1 MKTCEYFEELI
12 GAAADGE
19 ITAAQEA
26 ELREHLES
34 CGHCRSFSEALRAV
48 SDIDSVL
55 PDAPAG
61 FTDAVMGRVRE
72 AAVPAK
78 AKKKPGVIR
87 LITRYGAIAAAAA
100 LAVWAGVSFGGAAAR
115 QSTDSAAPASVYYE
129 KAAEEE
135 TESAVEEAAAEDEA
149 VAAATDEEPMFAVGF
164 GASAQSDET
173 VGNGA
178 RAVNGD
184 IGAQIRIVKTAESG
198 NETELTDDGF
208 FADYLL
214 TGEETAAPEGEA
226 DYMLTLTEPDG
237 AESRYLLWTDG
248 SEIFWQ
254 TDGEENVHLSP
265 ALPEELD
272 IYLK

>member
-19 ITAAQEA
+19 ITAAEEA

-34 CGHCRSFSEALRAV
+34 CEHCRSFSEALRAV

-72 AAVPAK
+72 AAAPGK
-78 AKKKPGVIR
+78 AKKKPNVIR
-87 LITRYGAIAAAAA
+87 LITRYGALAAAAA
-100 LAVWAGVSFGGAAAR
+100 LAIWAGVSFGGAAAR
-115 QSTDSAAPASVYYE
+115 QSTDSAAPAALYE
-129 KAAEEE
+129 EAAEAE
-135 TESAVEEAAAEDEA
+135 TESAAEEAAAEDEA

-173 VGNGA
+173 GEAKA
-178 RAVNGD
+178 RAVNG
-184 IGAQIRIVKTAESG
+184 GVQVRIAKTAENGS
-198 NETELTDDGF
+198 ETELTDDGF

-226 DYMLTLTEPDG
+226 DYTLTLTEPDG
-237 AESRYLLWTDG
+237 TESRYLLWTDG

-254 TDGEENVHLSP
+254 TDGEEDVHLSP

>member
-19 ITAAQEA
+19 ITAAEEA

-34 CGHCRSFSEALRAV
+34 CEHCRSFSEALRAV

-72 AAVPAK
+72 AAAPGK
-78 AKKKPGVIR
+78 AKKKPNVIR
-87 LITRYGAIAAAAA
+87 LITRYGALAAAAA
-100 LAVWAGVSFGGAAAR
+100 LAIWAGVSFGGAAAR
-115 QSTDSAAPASVYYE
+115 QSTDSAAPAALYE
-129 KAAEEE
+129 EAAEEE
-135 TESAVEEAAAEDEA
+135 TESAAGEAAAEDEA
-149 VAAATDEEPMFAVGF
+149 VTAAADEEPMFAVGF
-164 GASAQSDET
+164 GAPAQSDET
-173 VGNGA
+173 DEA
-178 RAVNGD
+178 KAKAVNG
-184 IGAQIRIVKTAESG
+184 GVQVRIVKTAESG

-214 TGEETAAPEGEA
+214 TGEEAAAPEGEA
-226 DYMLTLTEPDG
+226 DYTLTLTGPDG
-237 AESRYLLWTDG
+237 TESRYLLWTDG

-254 TDGEENVHLSP
+254 TDGEEDVHLSP
-265 ALPEELD
+265 ASPDELD